1 MLLISQLSQTNQL
14 EIKSDSLA
22 AASPSSPHP
31 PLFVFLFLSAFVYHA
46 HLQPHLQLLL
56 DAKANVEGSLQDG
69 MENYTETP
77 LQLAAA
83 AGTETQ
89 QDHRLPSPVQLYC
102 TMLSAAP
109 DHLYSANNS
118 T

>member
-1 MLLISQLSQTNQL
+1 MESIVGIHLPGSCPRHFDLV
-14 EIKSDSLA
+14 KDSPR
-22 AASPSSPHP
+22 SSSPNH
-31 PLFVFLFLSAFVYHA
+31 HTC
-46 HLQPHLQLLL
+46 LQLQLLL

-89 QDHRLPSPVQLYC
+89 SENTLARGLRRKI
-102 TMLSAAP
+102 
-109 DHLYSANNS
+109 HLFFSTNS
-118 T
+118 F